1 MLDIPGNILEHI
13 SVSHLIIKSDTTI
26 TNKDVLTNCCLISSI
41 LVVSIA
47 RREQVSQT
55 GDTRIGLWNVTSWE
69 NVIDRLCIFYLER
82 EYHQ

>member
-69 NVIDRLCIFYLER
+69 NVIDRLCIFCLER
-82 EYHQ
+82 EYHR

>member
-82 EYHQ
+82 EYHR

>member
-1 MLDIPGNILEHI
+1 MLDIPGNILEHT

-55 GDTRIGLWNVTSWE
+55 GNTRIGLWNVTSWE

-82 EYHQ
+82 EYHR

>member
-13 SVSHLIIKSDTTI
+13 SVSHLIIKLDMTI

-47 RREQVSQT
+47 RREHVSQT
-55 GDTRIGLWNVTSWE
+55 GDTRIGLWNVTSWKK
-69 NVIDRLCIFYLER
+69 RY
-82 EYHQ
+82 